1 MTRAVLFDFAG
12 TLWSDRELRDTHLRT
27 LEQAAARAAVG
38 GDARALRRAYL
49 EGLGAAASSYV
60 TEPYYLHRDLFVD
73 GFRCFVRLLGGEPD
87 DATCH
92 WAVDEQY
99 RATLADARLR
109 DDCLATLAALRA
121 RGFHVGV
128 VSNIDDEQLL
138 PMLAASGLDR
148 ALDAWT
154 SSEEAGSCKPGAGI
168 FRVALDK
175 AGCTA
180 AEAWFVGD
188 TPSADVVGARGVG
201 MRSVLLVEPGRALPA
216 LTGASRPDHVIRTL
230 GDVLGLV

>member
-12 TLWSDRELRDTHLRT
+12 TLWSDRALRDTHLRT
-27 LEQAAARAAVG
+27 LEQVATRAGVRAE
-38 GDARALRRAYL
+38 ARALRRAYL
-49 EGLGAAASSYV
+49 EGLGAAATSYLS
-60 TEPYYLHRDLFVD
+60 EPYYLHRELFRA
-73 GFRCFVRLLGGEPD
+73 GFRTFVRLLGGDAD
-87 DATCH
+87 DAICD
-92 WAVDEQY
+92 WAVEEQY

-109 DDCLATLAALRA
+109 DDCLETLAALRG
-121 RGFHVGV
+121 RGLHVGL

-154 SSEEAGSCKPGAGI
+154 SSEEAGSCKPHPRI
-168 FRVALDK
+168 FEVALAK

-180 AEAWFVGD
+180 AEALFVGD

-201 MRSVLLVEPGRALPA
+201 MRSALIVEPGREAPELGGPA
-216 LTGASRPDHVIRTL
+216 RPDHLIRTL
-230 GDVLGLV
+230 GDVLALA